1 MVETSVTKRPVTPAT
16 EAAVE
21 VPTEAATK
29 GPAATAAAEVPAA
42 GAVAEEVQ
50 PEPSLAGDAAGGASK
65 SSESETEDKAGAREV
80 EEEEDLFA
88 SGMDEGADDTPDDAA
103 G

>member
-1 MVETSVTKRPVTPAT
+1 MAEVSAIEQPATPAAD
-16 EAAVE
+16 AAVG

-29 GPAATAAAEVPAA
+29 APAVVAAAKAPAS
-42 GAVAEEVQ
+42 GVADEEAQ
-50 PEPSLAGDAAGGASK
+50 PEPLLASDVSGSASNI
-65 SSESETEDKAGAREV
+65 SESETEDKAGAREV

-88 SGMDEGADDTPDDAA
+88 SSTDKGTDDAPDDVV